1 MRTIALCL
9 VLAVAATQVSAQ
21 FRPINDSSKG
31 EGTYY
36 HGGSGTRSID
46 RATVRLLNNKQFL
59 ITVSGQRSGTFAGT
73 YDLSGSRALLNVK
86 TVNDNRHRVSGRGM
100 IVLTGGMQVT
110 NLEMDGE
117 IDRNSFRVRYDA
129 HVNSGGPG
137 WRDDSNSN
145 ERDFSGSLRRRGAF
159 TIDGRRSDIDS
170 VEVTVR
176 DGKLMIRVK
185 GEKNV
190 DFSGTAR
197 RQGQNDYTIR
207 IERGFS
213 RSASGSGSISVRPD
227 GRLRSVDFSG
237 RSDGKGYRVQI
248 SD

>member
-1 MRTIALCL
+1 MKPIALCL
-9 VLAVAATQVSAQ
+9 ALVGAVAQVSAQ

-36 HGGSGTRSID
+36 HGGSGTRKID
-46 RATVRLLNNKQFL
+46 RATVRLLNNKQFV

-73 YDLSGSRALLNVK
+73 YDISGSRALLNVK
-86 TVNDNRHRVSGRGM
+86 TVNDNRRHVSGRGM

-110 NLEMDGE
+110 SLEMDGE
-117 IDRNSFRVRYDA
+117 IERDSFRVRYDA
-129 HVNSGGPG
+129 HVRSNSPG
-137 WRDDSNSN
+137 WSDGNSDD
-145 ERDFSGSLRRRGAF
+145 RDFSGSLRRRGTF

-176 DGKLMIRVK
+176 DGKLLIRVR
-185 GEKNV
+185 GEKSV
-190 DFSGTAR
+190 DFAGTAR

-227 GRLRSVDFSG
+227 GRLRSVDFAG
-237 RSDGKGYRVQI
+237 RSDGKGYRVQV